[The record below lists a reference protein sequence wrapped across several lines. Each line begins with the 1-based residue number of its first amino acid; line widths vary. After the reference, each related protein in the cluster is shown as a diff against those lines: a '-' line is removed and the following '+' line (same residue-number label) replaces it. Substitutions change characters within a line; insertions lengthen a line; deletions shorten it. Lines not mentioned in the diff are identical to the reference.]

1 MEDKKSLDDS
11 FTEVK
16 IYKPV
21 PTRLCPSSKKSLK
34 TSLSSSTST
43 VNSEINM
50 NHFNITEETKIDLEN
65 ISLEEI
71 NTDFCLY
78 GQYLEE
84 EECHNELYD
93 IMNGFSSE
101 KDKGAKTKNNIPK
114 IERCKKEINTDID
127 MFKSSFFDD
136 MIDQLNELNKN
147 ENNENKQMY

>member
-1 MEDKKSLDDS
+1 MEDQECMNDS
-11 FTEVK
+11 FSEVK
-16 IYKPV
+16 ICKPV
-21 PTRLCPSSKKSLK
+21 PVRLCQNSKKTLK
-34 TSLSSSTST
+34 GSLSSSTST

-50 NHFNITEETKIDLEN
+50 NSFNAEETKISLEN
-65 ISLEEI
+65 IPMEEI
-71 NTDFCLY
+71 DNDFFLFKDN
-78 GQYLEE
+78 LEE